1 MEPFNFDDD
10 DDGPT
15 GLELLQQMRH
25 QLEELESSQVA
36 ARDPKTKAAATRLLE
51 QERTGE
57 VDDESDQFDD
67 DLRLVTLGLMRIDFE
82 AQKANG
88 KGRP

>member
-1 MEPFNFDDD
+1 MEPDFLDDD
-10 DDGPT
+10 DEQT
-15 GLELLQQMRH
+15 GLDLLQKMRH
-25 QLEELESSQVA
+25 QLEELESSDVA

-82 AQKANG
+82 TQRENG
-88 KGRP
+88 EP